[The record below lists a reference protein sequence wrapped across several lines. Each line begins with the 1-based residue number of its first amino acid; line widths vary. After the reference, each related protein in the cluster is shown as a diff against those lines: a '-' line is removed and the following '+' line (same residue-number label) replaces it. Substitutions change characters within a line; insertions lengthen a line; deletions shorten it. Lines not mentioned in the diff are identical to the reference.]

1 MGGRSVQFRLSLLAC
16 VASRWRLRLRCDSA
30 PGGKSSAMAAM
41 DVFRLHISGMSNTL
55 FLVLVSD
62 LMLVACILAAFL
74 LDRLTERR
82 RSKPSAG

>member
-1 MGGRSVQFRLSLLAC
+1 MLRNRQVRVGGIFNARVSDD
-16 VASRWRLRLRCDSA
+16 RWRTCARNGWPINPAVLAL
-30 PGGKSSAMAAM
+30 P
-41 DVFRLHISGMSNTL
+41 LHISGMSNTL

-82 RSKPSAG
+82 